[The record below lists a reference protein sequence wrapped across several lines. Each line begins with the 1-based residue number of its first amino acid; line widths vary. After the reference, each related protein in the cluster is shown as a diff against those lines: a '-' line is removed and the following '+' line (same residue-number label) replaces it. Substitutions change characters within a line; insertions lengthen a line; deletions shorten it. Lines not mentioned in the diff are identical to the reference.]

1 MLTRSLGDMEM
12 HEYGVSAEPDI
23 STHEMRPGV
32 DEILLLG
39 SDGVFDAMN
48 NSEALELAGGAA
60 TKTTGGED
68 KAAMA
73 AAGAVVATAA
83 DWWRRHPGSDNI
95 TAIVVTPL
103 LR

>member
-12 HEYGVSAEPDI
+12 HEYGVSADPDI
-23 STHEMRPGV
+23 STHDLRPGV

-39 SDGVFDAMN
+39 SDGVFDAMKN
-48 NSEALELAGGAA
+48 HEALKLAGGAA
-60 TKTTGGED
+60 AKEVGGEN
-68 KAAMA
+68 KRAMA

-83 DWWRRHPGSDNI
+83 DWWKRHPGSDNI